1 MSSPPIHQ
9 TKSAAALQI
18 IRSRILSGEYEA
30 GEQLRAE
37 TLASELEMSATPVR
51 EALRMLQADRLVHH
65 KPHHG
70 IVVAGISP
78 EETEEIYFV
87 RSLLEAPAAELA
99 VTNMDEETLTNLEE
113 IHKKLTSKSASKS
126 LQPVSFGALNAEWH
140 WAIYHATGQPY
151 LCEIIEELWERFP
164 WRTMWAQPED
174 IEGSVHDHNEIMEA
188 IRARDAKLTGER
200 MRSHVLSGPARLL
213 PGHQRAS
220 RD

>member
-37 TLASELEMSATPVR
+37 TLAGELQMSATPVR

-65 KPHHG
+65 RPHHG

-99 VTNMDEETLTNLEE
+99 VTNMDEETLANLEE
-113 IHKKLTSKSASKS
+113 IHKKLTSAATKSPR
-126 LQPVSFGALNAEWH
+126 PVAFGALNADWH
-140 WAIYHATGQPY
+140 WAIYNATGQRY
-151 LCEIIEELWERFP
+151 LCEIIEELWDRFP
-164 WRTMWAQPED
+164 WRTMWAQPKD
-174 IEGSVHDHNEIMEA
+174 IEGSVRDHNEIMEA
-188 IRARDAKLTGER
+188 IRAKDAKLAGER

-213 PGHQRAS
+213 PGHQRAVS
-220 RD
+220 E